1 MLYYSSS
8 LGLQLIYI
16 YIYLIPALQVQVS
29 DVHVVL
35 YVDCTKLGVLSQHDI
50 NLIGTCA
57 EKVLGNNPSRSLDDG
72 YKQNSL
78 MRHTMVPCS
87 KNVFCYDAKVQ

>member
-1 MLYYSSS
+1 M
-8 LGLQLIYI
+8 
-16 YIYLIPALQVQVS
+16 S

-72 YKQNSL
+72 YKQNSF
-78 MRHTMVPCS
+78 MI
-87 KNVFCYDAKVQ
+87 VQKMFFVMTQKCNE